1 MRLLVLL
8 VLASTSLC
16 AAEFTMKDGTK
27 VNATVLKYTP
37 GTIQLQSSTGVIKEF
52 SEKQFKGESLARML
66 PKDNVY
72 EVALSIGE
80 QFSVL
85 SKDMEKGNAILT
97 NELLVAVN
105 NHKII
110 SKKFGAML
118 DLVDKYQ
125 TKGLLPRSFIID
137 LADTLSDI
145 DKARAQKDT
154 MSDNQNK
161 HGIPQDVFEKIQA
174 SAKKE
179 WPDDYS
185 MQVWKID
192 KEVAAYKKL
201 KVNE

>member
-1 MRLLVLL
+1 MRLLVLF
-8 VLASTSLC
+8 VLASLSLG

-27 VNATVLKYTP
+27 LNATVLKYTP

-66 PKDNVY
+66 PKDNIY
-72 EVALSIGE
+72 EIALSVGD
-80 QFSVL
+80 QLSAL
-85 SKDMEKGNAILT
+85 SKDMKKDTNTLT
-97 NELLVAVN
+97 NELQIAVN

-110 SKKFGAML
+110 SEKFGAML

-125 TKGLLPRSFIID
+125 SKGLLPRKFIID

-145 DKARAQKDT
+145 DKARAQKNT
-154 MSDNQNK
+154 SSDNQNK
-161 HGIPQDVFEKIQA
+161 HGIPQDVFEKIQ
-174 SAKKE
+174 SAAEKE

-185 MQVWKID
+185 MQVWKVD

-201 KVNE
+201 KATE